1 MACHGVEAMDL
12 DIGRKVCRTVAP
24 AGEIRISDAKEVFP
38 VMLFPW
44 KKKEQRHARGC
55 NPGDDDEEQ
64 FNAGVLMASL
74 HITKG
79 VHHYKLPL
87 LLFVM

>member
-1 MACHGVEAMDL
+1 MDL

-44 KKKEQRHARGC
+44 KKKNNVMQ
-55 NPGDDDEEQ
+55 
-64 FNAGVLMASL
+64 GVVTPAMMMRNSLMQ
-74 HITKG
+74 G
-79 VHHYKLPL
+79 
-87 LLFVM
+87 F